1 MIDFVLKLKR
11 RWLGPKASI
20 GELYI
25 GDDPHKRCFTL
36 EDVEREVKVQGE
48 TAIPCGRYQVIVNFS
63 QRFQR
68 SMPLLLSV
76 PGFEGVRIHSGNTEK
91 DTEGCILLGRILI
104 NANCIGESRAAFGDV
119 FPMLEDASKHGKI
132 FIEITNEPYDL
143 GKQTI

>member
-20 GELYI
+20 GELYA
-25 GDDPHKRCFTL
+25 GDDPHKLCFTL
-36 EDVEREVKVQGE
+36 EDAERETKVQGE
-48 TAIPCGRYQVIVNFS
+48 AAIPCGRYQVIVNFS

-91 DTEGCILLGRILI
+91 DTEGCILLGKILI
-104 NANCIGESRAAFGDV
+104 NSSCIGESRTAFNDV
-119 FPMLEDASKHGKI
+119 FLMLEDASKHGKI
-132 FIEITNEPYDL
+132 FVEITNEPYDL
-143 GKQTI
+143 GKQIV